1 VCFADCCRPIPATVH
16 SLCISGSGGSP
27 RLPHSL
33 QSCQQRAR
41 SPRSTAVDSESQ
53 RHMRHVA
60 IQGLKEGTGPR
71 RERGSCSA
79 NKGQSRN
86 TSCSLFRLIETC
98 LLLLLWCML
107 RWRGCLSPSGSLGNQ
122 RSVYTN
128 MPLQAAKVEAAMLF
142 WTVLIASI
150 ILHSLSR
157 QTLPRGMRSLASGF
171 LASSQ
176 PLFCPT
182 DALCIYTGVVCAEE
196 WTGWRLQNR
205 MCLSGS
211 CR

>member
-71 RERGSCSA
+71 REKRLLLSKQGTVEEHILQFVQA
-79 NKGQSRN
+79 NRDLFASVVHAEVEGLPFTIRIAGQSTQRVQICLCKLPR
-86 TSCSLFRLIETC
+86 SRRRCSF
-98 LLLLLWCML
+98 
-107 RWRGCLSPSGSLGNQ
+107 GQCLS
-122 RSVYTN
+122 
-128 MPLQAAKVEAAMLF
+128 LQ
-142 WTVLIASI
+142 
-150 ILHSLSR
+150 
-157 QTLPRGMRSLASGF
+157 
-171 LASSQ
+171 
-176 PLFCPT
+176 
-182 DALCIYTGVVCAEE
+182 
-196 WTGWRLQNR
+196 
-205 MCLSGS
+205 
-211 CR
+211 